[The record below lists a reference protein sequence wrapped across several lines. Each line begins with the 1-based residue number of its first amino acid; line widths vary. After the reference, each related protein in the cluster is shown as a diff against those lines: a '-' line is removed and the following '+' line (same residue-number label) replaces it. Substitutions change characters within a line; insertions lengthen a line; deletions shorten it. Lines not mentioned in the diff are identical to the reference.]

1 MAPAMLERY
10 AESAAS
16 VVEAMTTFPYYV
28 GGAWTMTTP
37 LMDAF
42 GGELLAK
49 EGAEGFYAI
58 GIAPEMA
65 ATLTE
70 RLKVADDTAVAIA
83 LKIHDGSMTRA
94 RNPVILRTLELLGV
108 ELELPWD
115 SQVRNVVGTVVGE
128 VRADFELEFL

>member
-1 MAPAMLERY
+1 MAATEG
-10 AESAAS
+10 SAS
-16 VVEAMTTFPYYV
+16 QVVEAMTTFPYYV
-28 GGAWTMTTP
+28 GGAWTITTP
-37 LMDAF
+37 LIDAF

-65 ATLTE
+65 ATLTD
-70 RLKVADDTAVAIA
+70 RLKVADDTAIAIA
-83 LKIHDGSMTRA
+83 LKIHDGSMTRG

-108 ELELPWD
+108 EVDLPREWPLT
-115 SQVRNVVGTVVGE
+115 NVVGTYVGE